1 MSVNAKKL
9 KENENY
15 YDGFALKKIDV
26 VPLTFN
32 AQPLRFPG
40 FTVVLFFLTPGL
52 ALPHSLHRRLRGRAA
67 LPLPCVLASGLRRL
81 DQPHMRLPAALEVV
95 SVVDAEW
102 AVAKAH
108 ACCSA
113 AAQAQTLS

>member
-40 FTVVLFFLTPGL
+40 FTV
-52 ALPHSLHRRLRGRAA
+52 ALLPDTRLGTAAKPAVPAPQARGRAA
-67 LPLPCVLASGLRRL
+67 LRSALR
-81 DQPHMRLPAALEVV
+81 
-95 SVVDAEW
+95 
-102 AVAKAH
+102 
-108 ACCSA
+108 
-113 AAQAQTLS
+113 TG